1 MSTGSCRDECY
12 YLLDHHRVRSRLDV
26 DLSVDPPPDL
36 VVEADV
42 GHSAVQRSPP
52 NRSDSPGV

>member
-1 MSTGSCRDECY
+1 M
-12 YLLDHHRVRSRLDV
+12 RSRLDV